1 MTATVET
8 PSGKTA
14 KDENF
19 PVGSWLLPRSLRP
32 HVAAFYAFARA
43 ADDIADNPR
52 LTSEDKIARLDG
64 FAEALSVGT
73 GHPRLYGKAL
83 ALRACLAETGVTAR
97 HGLDLLAAFRQDAV
111 KTRYANW
118 DELIDYCTLSASPVG
133 RFLLDLHGESQEG
146 YPASDALCNALQILN
161 HLQDCQA
168 DHRDMDRVYLPL
180 DWLTAQA
187 GRVEDLQASK
197 ANSAVRAVIDMCL
210 TGTEELLAT
219 AATLPARLRDRS
231 LAMESAVILH
241 LARRLTHRLR
251 RSDPIAGRVKLSRLD
266 FARCGITGIF
276 HGLTA
281 GGRLHATTVGRAATP

>member
-1 MTATVET
+1 LTATVET

-19 PVGSWLLPRSLRP
+19 PVGSWLLPRALRP

-52 LTSEDKIARLDG
+52 LTPEDKIARLDG
-64 FAEALSVGT
+64 FAEALATGT

-83 ALRACLAETGVTAR
+83 ALRASLSETGVTAR
-97 HGLDLLAAFRQDAV
+97 HGLDLLTAFRQDAV

-118 DELIDYCTLSASPVG
+118 DELIGYCTLSAAPVG
-133 RFLLDLHGESQEG
+133 RFLLDLHGERPDYE
-146 YPASDALCNALQILN
+146 ASDALCNALQILN

-168 DHRDMDRVYLPL
+168 DHRDLDRVYLPL
-180 DWLTAQA
+180 DWLEAQA
-187 GRVEDLQASK
+187 GRLDDLQARK

-219 AATLPARLRDRS
+219 ASALPARLRSRP

-251 RSDPIAGRVKLSRLD
+251 RGDPIAGRVRLSRLD
-266 FARCGITGIF
+266 FVRCGISGLF
-276 HGLTA
+276 HGLVA
-281 GGRLHATTVGRAATP
+281 VGRVAAP